1 MNVAIVILNWN
12 GRVCLARFLP
22 SVVAFSGGNNVSV
35 YVADNGSTDNSAA
48 FVAENFPEVKV
59 IPLPDNYGFAGG
71 YNRALQ
77 SIDAE
82 LFVLLNSDVEV
93 TPGWLDPLL
102 TAFAENEQLG
112 ACMPKIRSER
122 DSSLFEYAGAA
133 GGFIDWLGYPFCRG
147 RLFEVIEKDC
157 GQYDEPVEVFW
168 ASGACMA
175 VRSRLFRQLGGLDEH
190 FFAHMEEIDFCWRLK
205 NAGYTIQC
213 IPASVVS
220 HVGGATLQAG
230 SPFKVYLNFRN
241 NLLML
246 YKNLPARHFGTTL
259 FIRQC
264 LDGLAAFRFLLGG
277 QWNAVRAVWKAH
289 IDFRSALPK
298 YRLLRASVST
308 PDAFP
313 GGVYRKSVVFAFFVR
328 RIRAFS
334 QLNRRDFS

>member
-175 VRSRLFRQLGGLDEH
+175 VRSRLFRQLGARRAFLCPH
-190 FFAHMEEIDFCWRLK
+190 
-205 NAGYTIQC
+205 
-213 IPASVVS
+213 
-220 HVGGATLQAG
+220 GG
-230 SPFKVYLNFRN
+230 
-241 NLLML
+241 
-246 YKNLPARHFGTTL
+246 
-259 FIRQC
+259 
-264 LDGLAAFRFLLGG
+264 DRFLL
-277 QWNAVRAVWKAH
+277 AA
-289 IDFRSALPK
+289 
-298 YRLLRASVST
+298 
-308 PDAFP
+308 
-313 GGVYRKSVVFAFFVR
+313 
-328 RIRAFS
+328 
-334 QLNRRDFS
+334 